1 MHSSAFLRRAK
12 AVGSASRPTH
22 AAAGRRARRGR
33 GNGRGCH
40 PLTGLLSGGTAPI
53 SMDTLAPGYEWSW
66 LKYNTCP
73 PPPPPPPPVGQVC
86 GTQSSVQWRYGAVAQ
101 SCNTVCSPGGL
112 SCDLNALATHSRT
125 AECTMALAA
134 QFSVSCNENHLSSG
148 WSGRPSFNG
157 GNNNCYYATT
167 GASLDC
173 TTTWSD
179 ISRFCPCS

>member
-1 MHSSAFLRRAK
+1 MHTQTRRAHG
-12 AVGSASRPTH
+12 AVGLSAQQAAAAPNASR
-22 AAAGRRARRGR
+22 
-33 GNGRGCH
+33 
-40 PLTGLLSGGTAPI
+40 LTIYCQEAPI
-53 SMDTLAPGYEWSW
+53 SMDTLAPVRME
-66 LKYNTCP
+66 LVKVQHM
-73 PPPPPPPPVGQVC
+73 PPPPPPVGQVC

>member
-1 MHSSAFLRRAK
+1 MELVKVQH
-12 AVGSASRPTH
+12 
-22 AAAGRRARRGR
+22 
-33 GNGRGCH
+33 
-40 PLTGLLSGGTAPI
+40 
-53 SMDTLAPGYEWSW
+53 M
-66 LKYNTCP
+66 
-73 PPPPPPPPVGQVC
+73 PPPPPPVGQVC